1 MAVNVVQ
8 GISDPIKLA
17 LTTGKNK
24 TPIDAAPLTRMRLQ
38 LLDRKT
44 LAVLNTIDSSVDA
57 NVFFNLRTQQT
68 VKGVLVFLLE
78 MELHAVGLGLVEQ
91 EDLIA
96 RLTLYDGSFPAG
108 IPWKQFSLNSRR

>member
-1 MAVNVVQ
+1 MAVNVTQ
-8 GISDPIKLA
+8 GITDPIKLA

-24 TPIDAAPLTRMRLQ
+24 TPIDAAPLTRMRLD

-44 LAVLNTIDSSVDA
+44 LAVLNALDSTVDA
-57 NVFFNLRTQQT
+57 NVFFNLRTQVT

-78 MELHAVGLGLVEQ
+78 LELHAVALALVKQ

-96 RLTLYDGSFPAG
+96 RLTLYDGANPAG
-108 IPWKQFSLNSRR
+108 LPWKQFALNSR